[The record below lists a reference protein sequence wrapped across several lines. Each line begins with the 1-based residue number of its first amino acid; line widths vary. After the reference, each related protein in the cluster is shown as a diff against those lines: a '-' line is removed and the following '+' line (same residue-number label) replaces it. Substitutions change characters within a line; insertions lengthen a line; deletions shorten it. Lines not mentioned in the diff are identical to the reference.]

1 MLAAQAA
8 APVTGTEASHIL
20 FSFEAK
26 PQFFGKRHL
35 ELLVFIR
42 LFFFAKP
49 LLETRVIYL

>member
-35 ELLVFIR
+35 ELLVFIL
-42 LFFFAKP
+42 LF
-49 LLETRVIYL
+49 LL